1 MELHMVH
8 QIDTGASEFLVLGYL
23 FNIGGA
29 DNEWLKDIGYNTPS
43 ATTGA
48 TVAVAKSVDPW
59 AMAKQMNNM
68 EAFAYEGS
76 FTTPPCTEGVH
87 WFVFREWN
95 YLSKTQWNAF
105 KASIPTVSMVYAT
118 GNGNYRP
125 VQPLNSRTIT
135 LRTLH
140 IDNGGYLSAGTIA
153 GIVIACVLAIAL
165 LIGIPAVWWWCARNK
180 KRSEDAKTIAQ
191 HIEREAE
198 GHPQPYQEVGKN

>member
-1 MELHMVH
+1 M
-8 QIDTGASEFLVLGYL
+8 G
-23 FNIGGA
+23 
-29 DNEWLKDIGYNTPS
+29 
-43 ATTGA
+43 
-48 TVAVAKSVDPW
+48 
-59 AMAKQMNNM
+59 
-68 EAFAYEGS
+68 
-76 FTTPPCTEGVH
+76 TTPPCTEGVH

-165 LIGIPAVWWWCARNK
+165 LIGIPASGGGALETRREVKMPKPLPNILREKQKATHSHTKKSVKTNRND
-180 KRSEDAKTIAQ
+180 ST
-191 HIEREAE
+191 
-198 GHPQPYQEVGKN
+198 GS